1 MKIWH
6 HSAHGISRHRYHH
19 PGMIDPI
26 CARDPFSYMRTPD
39 EVRLLLDDLDVVPAD
54 ELEDQD
60 LDFKEWIMRSRNDA
74 LNQVVEYAVCMAN
87 GGGGTVVFGVR
98 DRVIGRGQAIL
109 GVPLEIDINLLKKVV
124 YDSTTR
130 NSRPSLRNSGCLKE
144 PAVSS

>member
-1 MKIWH
+1 MF
-6 HSAHGISRHRYHH
+6 
-19 PGMIDPI
+19 DPI

>member
-1 MKIWH
+1 
-6 HSAHGISRHRYHH
+6 
-19 PGMIDPI
+19 MIDPI
-26 CARDPFSYMRTPD
+26 CARDSFSYMRTPD

-60 LDFKEWIMRSRNDA
+60 LDFKEWIMRSRSDA

>member
-1 MKIWH
+1 
-6 HSAHGISRHRYHH
+6 
-19 PGMIDPI
+19 
-26 CARDPFSYMRTPD
+26 MRTPD

-60 LDFKEWIMRSRNDA
+60 LDFKEWIMRSRSDA

>member
-1 MKIWH
+1 
-6 HSAHGISRHRYHH
+6 
-19 PGMIDPI
+19 
-26 CARDPFSYMRTPD
+26 MRTPD
-39 EVRLLLDDLDVVPAD
+39 EVSLLLDDLDVVPAD

>member
-1 MKIWH
+1 
-6 HSAHGISRHRYHH
+6 
-19 PGMIDPI
+19 MIDPI